1 MNSFEMEM
9 QMPEEKTKRKLRG
22 KKMLVILLGI
32 LCFALLVVGV
42 TVLRSPKVV
51 IARSV
56 TNAVEDL
63 GKRDELAF
71 LLEMMDGGS
80 LELDARGENISLE
93 GKLYMDAEEYC
104 MLADSVTYKS
114 GSETY
119 CASAFAGPNS
129 IWLQSQTGL
138 PSGVYGLTPGFAVNN
153 FKKAREMMVYPP
165 INGKGRYMLE
175 AIAQVIDDGEG
186 EELLEDILDVTQE
199 VQKER
204 YRLLLAYAELDVDTR
219 TVRIDGES
227 VKARVYELVLDERA
241 LDEIE
246 LGFYDYLA
254 QSRSVKR
261 LLQKYD
267 SFFSYLMGDTILKE
281 DVLDLFDEW
290 LEESEKA
297 VDNEGLT
304 YTLKLTTK
312 FFTSTML
319 EFSVFCEVEEEDV
332 THDLEVLSVKCGAD
346 GMKKSDCIE
355 FVLLDVTYTY
365 EIIKADD
372 RRFHAMLSS
381 EWLEIEFS
389 HNKERGY
396 FTFDTAVAYDG
407 EKTKLLYVEGDLF
420 VEKGRAELVSEKVYF
435 NEQEANFSIK
445 LCLSKEDEMPDHS
458 YDANALYDDG
468 FDKVRWKIKND
479 WWNFVNKYS

>member
-1 MNSFEMEM
+1 MDSFEMEM
-9 QMPEEKTKRKLRG
+9 QMPEEKVKRKPCD
-22 KKMLVILLGI
+22 KKKLFIFLGI
-32 LCFALLVVGV
+32 LCFALLVAGV
-42 TVLRSPKVV
+42 IVLRSPKVV

-56 TNAVEDL
+56 TNAVEDF

-80 LELDARGENISLE
+80 LELDAKGENVSLE
-93 GKLYMDAEEYC
+93 GKLYMDTEEYC

-119 CASAFAGPNS
+119 CASAFAGPS
-129 IWLQSQTGL
+129 GIWLQSQKGL
-138 PSGVYGLTPGFAVNN
+138 PRGVYGLTPGFAVNN
-153 FKKAREMMVYPP
+153 LKKAWEMHVYPP
-165 INGKGRYMLE
+165 MNGKAHILE

-186 EELLEDILDVTQE
+186 EELIEDILDVTQE

-204 YRLLLAYAELDVDTR
+204 YRLLLAYAELDVDTK

-227 VKARVYELVLDERA
+227 VKARVYELVLDESA
-241 LDEIE
+241 LDGIE
-246 LGFYDYLA
+246 LEFYDYLA
-254 QSRSVKR
+254 QSRSVKK
-261 LLQKYD
+261 LLQKYE
-267 SFFSYLMGDTILKE
+267 SFFAYLMGDTILKE
-281 DVLDLFDEW
+281 DVLDLFDKW

-312 FFTSTML
+312 LYTSTML
-319 EFSVFCEVEEEDV
+319 EFSVFCEAEVEDATYDV
-332 THDLEVLSVKCGAD
+332 EVFSVKCGAD
-346 GMKKSDCIE
+346 GMKKSDCLE
-355 FVLLDVTYTY
+355 FVFLDVTYTY

-372 RRFHAMLSS
+372 RRFHATLSS
-381 EWLEIEFS
+381 EWLEVDFS

-396 FTFDTAVAYDG
+396 FIFDTAVIYEG

-435 NEQEANFSIK
+435 NKQEANLSIK

-458 YDANALYDDG
+458 YDATALYDYD
-468 FDKVRWKIKND
+468 FDKARWKIEED